1 MGLKRATIVKAIGK
15 AFSGL
20 GEIPETATFRR
31 TTSTYTPSTGANT
44 VTNKDYTIVKAVFAA
59 YDASHID
66 KVTVLATDIKM
77 IFQQSELT
85 ISPNIATDKVIRTS
99 DGKVFNIVRTS
110 QDPVRS
116 IHILQLR
123 SPS

>member
-1 MGLKRATIVKAIGK
+1 MGLKRSTIFNAVNK
-15 AFSGL
+15 AFKGL

-31 TTSTYTPSTGANT
+31 TTSTYTPSTGSNT
-44 VTNKDYTIVKAVFAA
+44 VTNTDYTIDRAIFAA

-66 KVTVLATDIKM
+66 KVTVLATDIKL

-85 ISPNIATDKVIRTS
+85 VTPNIATDKVIRIS
-99 DGKVFNIVRTS
+99 DGKVFNIIRTS